1 MNTTN
6 PLEVFSHV
14 KEAYSRY
21 YDSAFRIKY
30 EKLLKERGELINS
43 SGVAAQDMLI
53 EAVLPYPGCV
63 PVKQACHDA
72 GLRGEI
78 APILS
83 KIIFGSPDVNLR
95 QHQAEALIT
104 SIKGYEGKKNVVV
117 TSGTGSGKTE
127 SFLLPVIARLL
138 DERLGQTHST
148 INRWWEKNWS
158 SERSWA
164 GVRKTGGLIKP
175 AVRAMVLYPTNA
187 LVEDQMSRLRKT
199 AILSKDVNE
208 GKPLFYFGRYTGT
221 TPGGTES
228 PPAILDAKWK
238 KRIQLESEEI
248 NDIENESRSFID
260 KDIDIRAQLPESTCG
275 EMLTRWDMIDAPPDI
290 FITNLSM
297 LNVMLMRENEEAIF
311 QQTRD
316 WLDESKE
323 HIFTLI
329 VDELHTYR
337 GTQGTEVALVVRN
350 LLQRLGLAHDSSQ
363 LRCVATSASL
373 DTDAGKF
380 LEEFFGVDRDT
391 FRIISG
397 SPITVTAELPL
408 KKDTIDI
415 VLNAYASPNIEEL
428 RGLNKT
434 YNLRH
439 SVAKAAEKAGITESM
454 WVVPARIDKLAHEL
468 LGENHS
474 EEALKA
480 IFSSVSASDGEVID
494 YANPVPAFRAHMF
507 FRQIQGMWACSNPM
521 CSEVDP
527 GYEYKNRNIGKLYKE
542 PAVKCACGGQV
553 LELLYCYDCNEVYLG
568 GFVSTVDDKPLDGGQ
583 YLLSSM
589 PLPNK
594 DAGMV
599 EERIYGSEYMWFWP
613 FHPNAKSSGNE
624 KEFLGPTMS
633 GDLESWNHEKHTFKF
648 VNASYHPTQGLLG
661 PSDDEIQSGFIPA
674 KMYMSPV
681 EGVAALPEVC
691 PCCLSER
698 KWLNS
703 QNLKSFFDGRVNTP
717 VRAMKTGLG
726 ANIQLVAARA
736 ASILGDKS
744 KSAQTIIF
752 TDSRDDAA
760 DVAGGLELNHF
771 RQTVRQTVVK
781 CLTESSDIS
790 LDKLRVLAK
799 KEFDLEEFDKDEEL
813 LWAQILESNKHL
825 KVALGAEAGGT
836 ASDKHKEIL
845 QRYAD
850 NSAVKRMPWKVL
862 TEKVEHVLV
871 GLGINPAGTAVSV
884 SEVNG
889 EPWTSY
895 FRPPIAGLWV
905 TLDHGSMQEGRE
917 HLRHF
922 LAISIAEAIFDGGA
936 RDLESL
942 GVGSLELKIS
952 LDGPAGFPAQQGKEI
967 VINTIRMLGQK
978 KYWADGKRFSSSNV
992 PAPIKKYFL
1001 KLSKNDPAAANH
1013 KIGLIKIF
1021 LQESKVIDDNWLL
1034 QIDNASF
1041 PVDLVAQLGTLKIC
1055 KSCSKSTFHSSLNIC
1070 TSPQCE
1076 SIGFM
1081 DDISADEDYYHWLSR
1096 ENEKRLH
1103 VEELTGQTKP
1113 LSEQRRRQR
1122 HFKEAFLEG
1131 ENFVKN
1137 GIDALSVTTT
1147 LEVGVDIGSL
1157 QLVLMANMPPQR
1169 FNYQQRVGRAGRAGQ
1184 AFSYALTMC
1193 RSTSHDDYYYNFP
1206 EKITGDPPPQP
1217 YLDMARPEII
1227 KRVVSAEVLRQ
1238 AFLSLDK
1245 SPTRSHESTH
1255 GTFGE
1260 TAEWDALYKKPI
1272 ALWLKDSPQV
1282 NKVVT
1287 RLAILSDL
1295 TETDKLNIAN
1305 YCREHLVLDIDKTVK
1320 SDRLIQTELSQ
1331 RLASAGILPMFGFP
1345 TRTRSLFRGGSDNK
1359 GDKLTISDRPLDHAI
1374 WSFSPGAELAK
1385 DKQIHT
1391 AYGFAVIT
1399 EGRDGKQHY
1408 DQDPMGKKIDVIRC
1422 LDPTCNAIG
1431 LNDGDECE
1439 ICQGAIEIFPLYQ
1452 PKGFVTIGKPRD
1464 YDGQRN
1470 RGPSILPP
1478 ILAFSPDYS
1487 NGLGFGACGYTL
1499 TNNREIALVND
1510 NRGNKFEFYKQFNTV
1525 IVKDE
1530 TLYSDDINNKIKVR
1544 EADLIN
1550 KGVIGSVFATDVLSI
1565 VVNNLPSGIGS
1576 NGVLDRSQPNAEQ
1589 AIVSFSELLR
1599 LAIASN
1605 LDIDPMELRAG
1616 KQPYLDKNGPTFQIF
1631 IADALENGSGYVRYA
1646 SEKNR
1651 LYDIIY
1657 DHYETLK
1664 EKWENEA
1671 HANCDTSCQMC
1682 LRNYGN
1688 RMQHGYLDWRLALDL
1703 CELILGKPLDERR
1716 WMAKAELA
1724 VDDFIS
1730 LVAQFGLSVP
1740 IKDKIGDIFT
1750 IVSGVNALIVT
1761 HPLWHQK
1768 DGLCKDV
1775 QILAK
1780 KQLEANYAD
1789 ITCHYVD
1796 VRSLILFPQN
1806 ALRRLVGP

>member
-1 MNTTN
+1 MRITN
-6 PLEVFSHV
+6 PVDVFLHI
-14 KEAYSRY
+14 KEAYSKY

-30 EKLLKERGELINS
+30 EKLSHERSVLINS
-43 SGVAAQDMLI
+43 PGVAAQDMLI

-63 PVKQACHDA
+63 PIKAACQRA
-72 GLRGEI
+72 GLREEI
-78 APILS
+78 APVLS
-83 KIIFGSPDVNLR
+83 EVVFGSGDIQLR
-95 QHQAEALIT
+95 AHQAEALAT
-104 SIKGYEGKKNVVV
+104 SLKGKQGQHNVVV

-127 SFLLPVIARLL
+127 SFLLPIIARLL
-138 DERLGQTHST
+138 DERLGRNHLP
-148 INRWWEKNWS
+148 INPWWEKRWKAEKSWS
-158 SERSWA
+158 
-164 GVRKTGGLIKP
+164 GVRRKTNSIKP

-187 LVEDQMSRLRKT
+187 LVEDQMTRLRKA
-199 AILSKDVNE
+199 AILSKQIND
-208 GKPLFYFGRYTGT
+208 GKPLFYFGRYTGST
-221 TPGGTES
+221 AGGTQF
-228 PPAILDAKWK
+228 PPAVLDAKWK
-238 KRIQLESEEI
+238 KRIQTESDEI
-248 NDIENESRSFID
+248 IDIQKEALSLVDSAM
-260 KDIDIRAQLPESTCG
+260 DIRAQLPESSCG

-297 LNVMLMRENEEAIF
+297 LNVMLMREHEESIF
-311 QQTRD
+311 KQTLD
-316 WLDESKE
+316 WLSESPD
-323 HIFTLI
+323 HIFTLV
-329 VDELHTYR
+329 VDELHSYR

-350 LLQRLGLAHDSSQ
+350 LLQRLGLDHDSSQ
-363 LRCVATSASL
+363 LRCIATSASL
-373 DTDAGKF
+373 DSDAGTF
-380 LEEFFGVDRDT
+380 LEQFFGVDRDT
-391 FRIISG
+391 FKIISG
-397 SPITVTAELPL
+397 SPITTSAELPL
-408 KKDTIDI
+408 KKDVIDAI
-415 VLNAYASPNIEEL
+415 VTACVSPNIEEL
-428 RGLNKT
+428 RDLNKK
-434 YNLRH
+434 NNIRH
-439 SVAKAAEKAGITESM
+439 AIATAAERAGTTDDKRI
-454 WVVPARIDKLAHEL
+454 VPARIDKLAHKL
-468 LGENHS
+468 LGDNVS
-474 EEALKA
+474 EDALKA
-480 IFSSVSASDGEVID
+480 IFSCASTSDGEALD
-494 YANPVPAFRAHMF
+494 YGNPLPSFRAHMF

-521 CSEVDP
+521 CTEVDP
-527 GYEYKNRNIGKLYKE
+527 IYEYKNRNIGKLYKE
-542 PAVKCACGGQV
+542 PAIKCACGGQV

-568 GFVSTVDDKPLDGGQ
+568 GFVSTIDEKPLDWGQ

-613 FHPNAKSSGNE
+613 FHPDAKQSRNE
-624 KEFLGPTMS
+624 KDFLGPTRS
-633 GDLESWNHEKHTFKF
+633 GDLESWNHENHTFKF

-661 PSDDEIQSGFIPA
+661 PSDGEIQHGYVPA

-703 QNLKSFFDGRVNTP
+703 QNLKSFFAGRVNTP

-736 ASILGDKS
+736 ASILGDKN

-771 RQTVRQTVVK
+771 RQIVRQTVVK

-790 LDKLRVLAK
+790 LDKLRILAR
-799 KEFDLEEFDKDEEL
+799 KEFDLEELDKDEEV
-813 LWAQILESNKHL
+813 LWAQTMESNKYL

-836 ASDKHKEIL
+836 ASDKHNAIL
-845 QRYAD
+845 LKYAD

-862 TEKVEHVLV
+862 TEKVEQVLV

-895 FRPPIAGLWV
+895 FRPPNAGLWT

-917 HLRHF
+917 YLRHF

-952 LDGPAGFPAQQGKEI
+952 LDGPSEFPAQQRKEI

-978 KYWADGKRFSSSNV
+978 KYWADGKQFSSPNV

-1001 KLSKNDPAAANH
+1001 KLSKNDSAAANH
-1013 KIGLIKIF
+1013 KIGLTKAF
-1021 LQESKVIDDNWLL
+1021 LKDCKVIDDNWLL

-1041 PVDLVAQLGTLKIC
+1041 PVDLVAQLGGLQVC

-1076 SIGFM
+1076 TSGFI
-1081 DDISADEDYYHWLSR
+1081 DDINSHDDYYHWLSK
-1096 ENEKRLH
+1096 ESEKRLH

-1147 LEVGVDIGSL
+1147 MEVGVDIGSL
-1157 QLVLMANMPPQR
+1157 QLVIMANMPPQR

-1238 AFLSLDK
+1238 AFLSLDVT
-1245 SPTRSHESTH
+1245 PIRNHESTH

-1260 TAEWDALYKKPI
+1260 TGDWAVLYKKPI
-1272 ALWLKDSPQV
+1272 ALWLKNSPQV
-1282 NKVVT
+1282 TKVVT

-1295 TETDKLNIAN
+1295 NETDKSNIAT
-1305 YCREHLVLDIDKTVK
+1305 YCREHLVLDIDKAVN
-1320 SDRLIQTELSQ
+1320 SDQLIQAELSQ

-1345 TRTRSLFRGGSDNK
+1345 TRTRSLFRGGPDNK

-1399 EGRDGKQHY
+1399 EGRDGRQHY

-1510 NRGNKFEFYKQFNTV
+1510 NRGNKFEFYRQFNTV

-1530 TLYSDDINNKIKVR
+1530 TLYSDDINNKIKIR
-1544 EADLIN
+1544 EPDLIN

-1565 VVNNLPSGIGS
+1565 VVNKLPSGIGS
-1576 NGVLDRSQPNAEQ
+1576 KGVLDRSQPNAEQ

-1664 EKWENEA
+1664 AKWENKA
-1671 HANCDTSCQMC
+1671 HANCDTSCQVC

-1703 CELILGKPLDERR
+1703 CELILGKPLNEAR

-1724 VDDFIS
+1724 VDNFIS
-1730 LVAQFGLSVP
+1730 LVSQFGLSVP
-1740 IKDKIGDIFT
+1740 IKDKVGDIFT
-1750 IVSGVNALIVT
+1750 IVSGANALIVT

-1775 QILAK
+1775 QIFAK
-1780 KQLEANYAD
+1780 KQLEANYTD
-1789 ITCHYVD
+1789 ITCYYVD

-1806 ALRRLVGP
+1806 ALSRLIDS